1 MRNYIKWQS
10 VCRHGLI
17 IWIKQTSINHS
28 IFQSPAD
35 QWTEMGKEQEP
46 EWVKNERVAFTKW
59 RDMNKVCLVYVG
71 KVEYGKLV
79 TFLCMTM

>member
-1 MRNYIKWQS
+1 
-10 VCRHGLI
+10 
-17 IWIKQTSINHS
+17 
-28 IFQSPAD
+28 
-35 QWTEMGKEQEP
+35 MGKEQEP

-79 TFLCMTM
+79 TFLCMTMWHQLQKAIFEIWTQSIPADFSQSEKADLELNHG